1 MIFFFGFPSLGM
13 LQEEHSCSHGQ
24 QASLCYQ
31 ATPPYCVTLY
41 NSQSKQECWKVCA
54 CMCIYVCVYCMCV
67 CIREMRERQI
77 TSQMDAEESLF
88 DSLMTFAFAYGKR

>member
-1 MIFFFGFPSLGM
+1 M

-41 NSQSKQECWKVCA
+41 NSQSKQECWNTSVR
-54 CMCIYVCVYCMCV
+54 MCV
-67 CIREMRERQI
+67 QVRVREKRERE
-77 TSQMDAEESLF
+77 TDADKTLESLIIYI
-88 DSLMTFAFAYGKR
+88 L